1 MRQHYDLLL
10 LRNILLMEVFIV
22 ISITRF
28 ECYKIKLFQDI
39 KRKIEEKVVN

>member
-22 ISITRF
+22 FSITRF